1 MSDNE
6 NIATTEI
13 SPLTLAKR
21 QLQLVKTVLGE
32 VFPADVSVGVKMPR
46 ELKAAVETLS
56 RQLSDA
62 ERSSK
67 STQKYFDLLRD
78 IIQKTAM
85 ISSSLDL
92 EQVLERVMDTV
103 IELTGANRAY
113 LMLYDKTHHEY
124 KSRIARNW
132 EQASLKEQDILFSQ
146 SVIEVAITEATPIFT
161 SSAQEDTR
169 FQSATSVV
177 AYDLLAILCIPMMLS
192 GEVMGVIYADNKS
205 QRWIFDAEML
215 SLLSTFAN
223 QAAIAINNARQFE
236 QVIDD
241 FAQVQVQV
249 QKLQIE
255 MNHNE
260 MDEKVRAVT
269 ESAYFKRLTDMKN
282 QLRNRMNGE

>member
-6 NIATTEI
+6 TTSTTEI
-13 SPLTLAKR
+13 SPLSLAKR
-21 QLQLVKTVLGE
+21 QLQQVKAVLGE
-32 VFPADVSVGVKMPR
+32 VFPPDVSVGVKMPR
-46 ELKAAVETLS
+46 ELKTAVETLS

-62 ERSSK
+62 ERVSR

-85 ISSSLDL
+85 ISSSLEL

-113 LMLYDKTHHEY
+113 LMLYDKTTHDY

-132 EQASLKEQDILFSQ
+132 EQASLKPQDILFSQ
-146 SVIEVAITEATPIFT
+146 SVIEVAIKEGKPIFT
-161 SSAQEDTR
+161 SSAQEDSR
-169 FQSATSVV
+169 FQGATSVV
-177 AYDLLAILCIPMMLS
+177 AYDLLAILCIPMILS

-205 QRWIFDAEML
+205 QRWIFDDEML

-223 QAAIAINNARQFE
+223 QTAIAINNARQFE

-241 FAQVQVQV
+241 FAQVQVHV
-249 QKLQIE
+249 QNLQIE
-255 MNHNE
+255 MNKTH
-260 MDEKVRAVT
+260 MDEKVREVT
-269 ESAYFKRLTDMKN
+269 ESDYFKRLSEMKN
-282 QLRNRMNGE
+282 QLRNRMKGE